1 MVKFEVPCDKISF
14 LLNTRVLFDI
24 KWILKFVVYLI
35 FVLVQIYNIYNL
47 ILADNDPP
55 KLKWSMMKEIC

>member
-1 MVKFEVPCDKISF
+1 MVKFTVPYNKISF

-35 FVLVQIYNIYNL
+35 FVLV
-47 ILADNDPP
+47 
-55 KLKWSMMKEIC
+55 

>member
-1 MVKFEVPCDKISF
+1 MVKFAVPCNKISF

-35 FVLVQIYNIYNL
+35 FVLV
-47 ILADNDPP
+47 
-55 KLKWSMMKEIC
+55 